1 MGCLATVSWAVS
13 SSRELGEEIAMT
25 NDQTG
30 NGDEHSVLYEREG
43 AVGVLTLNRP
53 QALNSMTVPML
64 ETIAVILD
72 EIENDPDT
80 RVLVVTGSGEKA
92 FCVGADLKSRGKDFE
107 PGLIH
112 DPLGLLVRSV
122 FGRLENLHVPVIIAI
137 RGYALGGGL
146 ELALAGDL
154 RIAGES
160 ARLGF
165 PEAKVGSL
173 PGAGGTQRATR
184 LIGPGF
190 TKELMFTADHV
201 SAQDALRMGLVN
213 RVVPDFDLMKE
224 TMALAERI
232 AGRAPLSHDRV
243 KALVNRASETD
254 LETGLELE
262 ATGHAVLRASE
273 DRNEGIQAFIEK
285 RPPEFKG
292 R

>member
-1 MGCLATVSWAVS
+1 MTGEATTVTEKPASTT
-13 SSRELGEEIAMT
+13 ED
-25 NDQTG
+25 NP
-30 NGDEHSVLYEREG
+30 VLFERDG

-53 QALNSMTVPML
+53 EALNSMTVAML
-64 ETIAVILD
+64 EMMSGILD

-80 RVLVVTGSGEKA
+80 RVLIVTGSGEKA
-92 FCVGADLKSRGKDFE
+92 FCVGADLKSRGKEFE

-122 FGRLENLHVPVIIAI
+122 FGRLENLHVPVVMAI

-154 RIAGES
+154 RIAAEG

-184 LIGPGF
+184 LIGPAF

-201 SAQDALRMGLVN
+201 GAEDALRMGLVN
-213 RVVPDFDLMKE
+213 RVVPDDDLMEE
-224 TMALAERI
+224 TMALVQRI
-232 AGRAPLSHDRV
+232 ASRAPLSHDRV
-243 KALVNRASETD
+243 KELVNRATETD

-262 ATGHAVLRASE
+262 STSHAVLRASE
-273 DRNEGIQAFIEK
+273 DRSEGIQAFIDK
-285 RPPEFKG
+285 RSPEFKG

>member
-1 MGCLATVSWAVS
+1 
-13 SSRELGEEIAMT
+13 MT
-25 NDQTG
+25 SEKANISE
-30 NGDEHSVLYEREG
+30 DEQPVLYELDG
-43 AVGVLTLNRP
+43 AVGILTLNRP
-53 QALNSMTVPML
+53 QALNSMTVGML
-64 ETIAVILD
+64 ETMAGILD
-72 EIENDPDT
+72 EIEDDPDT

-92 FCVGADLKSRGKDFE
+92 FCVGADLKSRGAGFE

-122 FGRLENLHVPVIIAI
+122 FGRLENLHMPVIIAI
-137 RGYALGGGL
+137 CGYALGGGL

-154 RIAGES
+154 RIAAEG

-201 SAQDALRMGLVN
+201 SAEDALHMGLVN
-213 RVVPDFDLMKE
+213 RVVPDDDLMDE
-224 TMALAERI
+224 TMALARRI
-232 AGRAPLSHDRV
+232 ADRAPLSHDRV
-243 KALVNRASETD
+243 KTLVNRASETD

-262 ATGHAVLRASE
+262 STSHAVLRASE

>member
-1 MGCLATVSWAVS
+1 VTDDQATVD
-13 SSRELGEEIAMT
+13 EGET
-25 NDQTG
+25 
-30 NGDEHSVLYEREG
+30 VLYERDG
-43 AVGVLTLNRP
+43 AVGILTLNRP
-53 QALNSMTVPML
+53 EALNSMTVAML
-64 ETIAVILD
+64 ETMSHILD
-72 EIENDPDT
+72 DVEADPET
-80 RVLVVTGSGEKA
+80 RVLIVTGAGEKA
-92 FCVGADLKSRGKDFE
+92 FCVGADLKSRGREFE
-107 PGLIH
+107 AGLIH
-112 DPLGLLVRSV
+112 DPLGILVRDV
-122 FGRLENLHVPVIIAI
+122 FGRLEDLHLPVIIAI

-146 ELALAGDL
+146 ELALAGDI
-154 RIAGES
+154 RVATEG

-184 LIGPGF
+184 LIGPAF

-201 SAQDALRMGLVN
+201 SATDALRMGLVN
-213 RVVPDFDLMKE
+213 RVVPDGDLME
-224 TMALAERI
+224 EAMALAARI

-262 ATGHAVLRASE
+262 ATSHAVLRASE
-273 DRNEGIQAFIEK
+273 DRDEGIQAFIEK

>member
-1 MGCLATVSWAVS
+1 MSEMPDNA
-13 SSRELGEEIAMT
+13 
-25 NDQTG
+25 
-30 NGDEHSVLYEREG
+30 DEGALQDPVLYRKEG

-53 QALNSMTVPML
+53 QALNSMTVDML
-64 ETIAVILD
+64 ETMGHILD
-72 EIENDPDT
+72 DIENDPAT
-80 RVLVVTGSGEKA
+80 RVLLLTGSGEKA
-92 FCVGADLKSRGKDFE
+92 FCVGADLKSRGKKLE
-107 PGLIH
+107 AGLIH

-122 FGRLENLHVPVIIAI
+122 FGRLENLHVPVVIAI

-154 RIAGES
+154 RVAGEG

-190 TKELMFTADHV
+190 TKELMFTADHI
-201 SAQDALRMGLVN
+201 SAQEAFRMGLVN
-213 RVVPDFDLMKE
+213 RVVPDDEVLDKSME
-224 TMALAERI
+224 LATRI

-262 ATGHAVLRASE
+262 SNSHAILRASE
-273 DRNEGIQAFIEK
+273 DRDEGILAFNEK
-285 RPPEFKG
+285 RPPEFRG

>member
-1 MGCLATVSWAVS
+1 MIDEAPGA
-13 SSRELGEEIAMT
+13 GEE
-25 NDQTG
+25 NP
-30 NGDEHSVLYEREG
+30 VLYARHG

-53 QALNSMTVPML
+53 DALNALTVAML
-64 ETIAVILD
+64 ETMAQILD
-72 EIENDPDT
+72 EIEADTET
-80 RVLVVTGSGEKA
+80 RVLVVTAAGEKA
-92 FCVGADLKSRGKDFE
+92 FCVGADLKSRGPEFE

-112 DPLGLLVRSV
+112 DPFGLLVRRV
-122 FGRLENLHVPVIIAI
+122 FGRLEALHIPVIIAI

-154 RIAGES
+154 RVATES

-184 LIGPGF
+184 LIGPAF

-201 SAQDALRMGLVN
+201 GAEDAHRMGLIN
-213 RVVPDFDLMKE
+213 RVVPDEDLMTE

-232 AGRAPLSHDRV
+232 ATRAPLSHDRI
-243 KALVNRASETD
+243 KELVNRALDAD

-262 ATGHAVLRASE
+262 STSHAVLRSSA
-273 DRNEGIQAFIEK
+273 DRNEGIQAFKEK
-285 RPPEFKG
+285 RSPRFEG

>member
-1 MGCLATVSWAVS
+1 VTDEKVNTSE
-13 SSRELGEEIAMT
+13 RE
-25 NDQTG
+25 
-30 NGDEHSVLYEREG
+30 HPVLYERDG
-43 AVGVLTLNRP
+43 AVGILTLNRP
-53 QALNSMTVPML
+53 EALNSMTVAML
-64 ETIAVILD
+64 EAMTEILD

-92 FCVGADLKSRGKDFE
+92 FCVGADLKSRGSEFE

-122 FGRLENLHVPVIIAI
+122 FGRLETLHMPVIIAI

-154 RIAGES
+154 RIAAEG

-201 SAQDALRMGLVN
+201 SAEDALHMGLVN
-213 RVVPDFDLMKE
+213 RVVPDDDLMDE
-224 TMALAERI
+224 TVALARRI
-232 AGRAPLSHDRV
+232 ADRAPLSHDRI
-243 KALVNRASETD
+243 KTLVNRASETD

-262 ATGHAVLRASE
+262 STSHAVLRASE

>member
-1 MGCLATVSWAVS
+1 MT
-13 SSRELGEEIAMT
+13 GEQASTTE
-25 NDQTG
+25 
-30 NGDEHSVLYEREG
+30 EHPVLYEHDG

-53 QALNSMTVPML
+53 HALNSLTVPML
-64 ETIAVILD
+64 EMMAGLLD
-72 EIENDPDT
+72 EIEADPDT
-80 RVLVVTGSGEKA
+80 RVLVITGSGEKA
-92 FCVGADLKSRGKDFE
+92 FCVGADLKSRGKEFE

-122 FGRLENLHVPVIIAI
+122 FGRIEGLHLPVIIAI

-154 RIAGES
+154 RVAAQG

-201 SAQDALRMGLVN
+201 GADDALRMGLVN
-213 RVVPDFDLMKE
+213 RVVPEDDLMKE
-224 TMALAERI
+224 TMALARRI
-232 AGRAPLSHDRV
+232 AERAPLSHDRV
-243 KALVNRASETD
+243 KVLVNRATETD

-262 ATGHAVLRASE
+262 STSHAVLRASE
-273 DRNEGIQAFIEK
+273 DRTEGIQAFVEK

>member
-1 MGCLATVSWAVS
+1 MTDEPTSATA
-13 SSRELGEEIAMT
+13 E
-25 NDQTG
+25 QP
-30 NGDEHSVLYEREG
+30 VLYERDG

-53 QALNSMTVPML
+53 QALNAMTVPML
-64 ETIAVILD
+64 ETMGRIL
-72 EIENDPDT
+72 EGIEADPDT
-80 RVLVVTGSGEKA
+80 RVLVLTGSGEKA
-92 FCVGADLKSRGKDFE
+92 FCVGADLKSRGKEFE
-107 PGLIH
+107 AGLIH

-154 RIAGES
+154 RIAAQG

-190 TKELMFTADHV
+190 TKELMFTADHI
-201 SAQDALRMGLVN
+201 SAEEARRMGLVN
-213 RVVPDFDLMKE
+213 RVVPDDDLMEE
-224 TMALAERI
+224 TMALAKRI

-243 KALVNRASETD
+243 KVLVNRATETD

-262 ATGHAVLRASE
+262 STSHAVLRASE
-273 DRNEGIQAFIEK
+273 DRNEGIRAFIEK

>member
-1 MGCLATVSWAVS
+1 MS
-13 SSRELGEEIAMT
+13 
-25 NDQTG
+25 
-30 NGDEHSVLYEREG
+30 DEQDNEVETDPVLFERDG
-43 AVGVLTLNRP
+43 AVGILTLNRP
-53 QALNSMTVPML
+53 RALNSMTVAML
-64 ETIAVILD
+64 ETMGDILD
-72 EIENDPDT
+72 EIEADADT
-80 RVLVVTGSGEKA
+80 RVLILTGTGEKA
-92 FCVGADLKSRGKDFE
+92 FCVGADLKSRGAEFE

-112 DPLGLLVRSV
+112 DPLGQLVRGV
-122 FGRLENLHVPVIIAI
+122 FGRLENLHLPVIIAI

-154 RIAGES
+154 RIAGEG

-201 SAQDALRMGLVN
+201 GAQDALRMGLVN
-213 RVVPDFDLMKE
+213 RVVPDDQLME
-224 TMALAERI
+224 YTIELATRI

-262 ATGHAVLRASE
+262 STSHAVLRASE
-273 DRNEGIQAFIEK
+273 DRGEGIQAFKDK

>member
-1 MGCLATVSWAVS
+1 VPDEQVSGA
-13 SSRELGEEIAMT
+13 E
-25 NDQTG
+25 DPP
-30 NGDEHSVLYEREG
+30 VLFERDG
-43 AVGVLTLNRP
+43 AVGILTLNRP
-53 QALNSMTVPML
+53 GALNAMTVPML
-64 ETIAVILD
+64 EAMVTIVEEVDA
-72 EIENDPDT
+72 DPGT
-80 RVLVVTGSGEKA
+80 RVLVVTGAGEKA
-92 FCVGADLKSRGKDFE
+92 FCVGADLKSRGKNFE

-112 DPLGLLVRSV
+112 DPLGLLVRDV

-154 RIAGES
+154 RVAADG

-190 TKELMFTADHV
+190 TKELMFTADHI
-201 SAQDALRMGLVN
+201 SADDALRMGLVN
-213 RVVPDFDLMKE
+213 RVVPDDDLME
-224 TMALAERI
+224 EAMALARRI

-243 KALVNRASETD
+243 KALINRATDTD

-262 ATGHAVLRASE
+262 STSHAVLRASE
-273 DRNEGIQAFIEK
+273 DRNEGIQAFIDK
-285 RPPEFKG
+285 RSPEFKG

>member
-1 MGCLATVSWAVS
+1 MNVSTEPKSTEPETAA
-13 SSRELGEEIAMT
+13 E
-25 NDQTG
+25 DP
-30 NGDEHSVLYEREG
+30 VLYRLEG

-53 QALNSMTVPML
+53 QALNSMTVAML
-64 ETIAVILD
+64 ETIGDILD
-72 EIENDPDT
+72 RIEADADT
-80 RVLVVTGSGEKA
+80 RVLVLTGSGEKA

-107 PGLIH
+107 AGLIH
-112 DPLGLLVRSV
+112 DPLGSLVRSV
-122 FGRLENLHVPVIIAI
+122 FGRLENLHIPVIVAI

-154 RIAGES
+154 RVAAQG

-190 TKELMFTADHV
+190 TKELMFTADHI

-213 RVVPDFDLMKE
+213 RVAPDDELME
-224 TMALAERI
+224 QAMELAARI

-243 KALVNRASETD
+243 KALVNRASDTD

-262 ATGHAVLRASE
+262 STSHAILRASK
-273 DRNEGIQAFIEK
+273 DREEGILAFKEK
-285 RPPEFKG
+285 RPPAFKG
-292 R
+292 Q

>member
-1 MGCLATVSWAVS
+1 MVKDP
-13 SSRELGEEIAMT
+13 EEETAMA
-25 NDQTG
+25 
-30 NGDEHSVLYEREG
+30 DEHVASAEESPVLYEHDG

-53 QALNSMTVPML
+53 QALNAMTVGML
-64 ETIAVILD
+64 ETIGELLD
-72 EIENDPDT
+72 EIESDPDT
-80 RVLVVTGSGEKA
+80 RVLVLTAAGEKA
-92 FCVGADLKSRGKDFE
+92 FCVGADLKSRGSDFE

-122 FGRLENLHVPVIIAI
+122 FGRLENLNVPVIIAI

-154 RIAGES
+154 RVATES
-160 ARLGF
+160 SRLGF

-190 TKELMFTADHV
+190 TKELMFTADHI
-201 SAQDALRMGLVN
+201 SAEDALRMGLVN
-213 RVVPDFDLMKE
+213 RVVPDGDLMEE
-224 TMALAERI
+224 TMKLANRI
-232 AGRAPLSHDRV
+232 ASRAPLSHDRV
-243 KALVNRASETD
+243 KALVNRATETD

-262 ATGHAVLRASE
+262 STSHAVLRASE
-273 DRNEGIQAFIEK
+273 DRNEGIQAFVEK
-285 RPPEFKG
+285 RAPEFKG

>member
-1 MGCLATVSWAVS
+1 VT
-13 SSRELGEEIAMT
+13 REQASTTGE
-25 NDQTG
+25 
-30 NGDEHSVLYEREG
+30 HPVLYERDG

-53 QALNSMTVPML
+53 HALNSLTVPML
-64 ETIAVILD
+64 EMMAGLLD
-72 EIENDPDT
+72 EIEADPDT
-80 RVLVVTGSGEKA
+80 RVLVITGSGEKA
-92 FCVGADLKSRGKDFE
+92 FCVGADLKSRGKEFE

-122 FGRLENLHVPVIIAI
+122 FGRIEGLHLPVIIAI

-154 RIAGES
+154 RVAAQG

-201 SAQDALRMGLVN
+201 GADDALRMGLVN
-213 RVVPDFDLMKE
+213 RVVPEDDLMKE
-224 TMALAERI
+224 TMALARRI
-232 AGRAPLSHDRV
+232 AERAPLSHDRV
-243 KALVNRASETD
+243 KVLVNRATETD

-262 ATGHAVLRASE
+262 STSHAVLRASE
-273 DRNEGIQAFIEK
+273 DRTEGIQAFVEK

>member
-1 MGCLATVSWAVS
+1 MSDERVESV
-13 SSRELGEEIAMT
+13 EE
-25 NDQTG
+25 
-30 NGDEHSVLYEREG
+30 SPVLYERDG

-53 QALNSMTVPML
+53 EALNAMTVAML
-64 ETIAVILD
+64 ETIGDLLD
-72 EIENDPDT
+72 GIEADAET
-80 RVLVVTGSGEKA
+80 RVLVLTGAGEKA
-92 FCVGADLKSRGKDFE
+92 FCVGADLKSRGKEFE
-107 PGLIH
+107 AGLIH

-122 FGRLENLHVPVIIAI
+122 FGRLENLHVPVIVAI

-146 ELALAGDL
+146 EFALAGDL
-154 RIAGES
+154 RVAGEG

-201 SAQDALRMGLVN
+201 SALDALRMGLVN
-213 RVVPDFDLMKE
+213 RVVPDEAVMEEAMK
-224 TMALAERI
+224 LAKRI
-232 AGRAPLSHDRV
+232 ASRAPLSHDRV
-243 KALVNRASETD
+243 KALVNRATETD

-262 ATGHAVLRASE
+262 STSHAVLRASE
-273 DRNEGIQAFIEK
+273 DRDEGIQAFVEK

>member
-1 MGCLATVSWAVS
+1 MTDEKVNTGK
-13 SSRELGEEIAMT
+13 EERP
-25 NDQTG
+25 
-30 NGDEHSVLYEREG
+30 VLYERDG
-43 AVGVLTLNRP
+43 AVGILTLNRP
-53 QALNSMTVPML
+53 QALNSMTVAML
-64 ETIAVILD
+64 EMMAGNLD
-72 EIENDPDT
+72 EIEDDPDT

-92 FCVGADLKSRGKDFE
+92 FCVGADLKSRGSGFE

-122 FGRLENLHVPVIIAI
+122 FGRLENLHMPVIIAI

-154 RIAGES
+154 RIAAEG

-201 SAQDALRMGLVN
+201 SAEDALRMGLVN
-213 RVVPDFDLMKE
+213 RVVPDDDLMDE
-224 TMALAERI
+224 TMALARRI
-232 AGRAPLSHDRV
+232 ADRAPLSHDRV
-243 KALVNRASETD
+243 KTLVNRATETD

-262 ATGHAVLRASE
+262 STSHAVLRASE

>member
-1 MGCLATVSWAVS
+1 MNAREQETAVTDDTTTKT
-13 SSRELGEEIAMT
+13 EET
-25 NDQTG
+25 P
-30 NGDEHSVLYEREG
+30 VLYERDG

-53 QALNSMTVPML
+53 QALNTLTVGML
-64 ETIAVILD
+64 ETMGDLLD
-72 EIENDPDT
+72 QIEDDPDT
-80 RVLVVTGSGEKA
+80 RVLVITGTGEKA
-92 FCVGADLKSRGKDFE
+92 FCVGADLKSRGAGFE

-122 FGRLENLHVPVIIAI
+122 FGRLENLHVPVIAAI
-137 RGYALGGGL
+137 RGYALGGGP
-146 ELALAGDL
+146 ELALAADL
-154 RIAGES
+154 RVVNES

-201 SAQDALRMGLVN
+201 SADDALRMGLVN
-213 RVVPDFDLMKE
+213 RVVPDDDLME
-224 TMALAERI
+224 EAMTLAQRI

-243 KALVNRASETD
+243 KALVNRATETD
-254 LETGLELE
+254 LESGLELE
-262 ATGHAVLRASE
+262 STSHAVLRASE
-273 DRNEGIQAFIEK
+273 DRNEGIQAFNEK

>member
-1 MGCLATVSWAVS
+1 MIDEAPGT
-13 SSRELGEEIAMT
+13 GEE
-25 NDQTG
+25 
-30 NGDEHSVLYEREG
+30 HPVLYARHG

-53 QALNSMTVPML
+53 DALNALTVAML
-64 ETIAVILD
+64 ETMAQILD
-72 EIENDPDT
+72 EIEADTET
-80 RVLVVTGSGEKA
+80 RVLVVTAAGEKA
-92 FCVGADLKSRGKDFE
+92 FCVGADLKSRGPEFE

-112 DPLGLLVRSV
+112 DPLGLLVRRV
-122 FGRLENLHVPVIIAI
+122 FGRLEALHIPVIIAI

-154 RIAGES
+154 RVATES

-184 LIGPGF
+184 LIGPAF

-201 SAQDALRMGLVN
+201 GAVDAHRMGLIN
-213 RVVPDFDLMKE
+213 RVVPDEDLMTE

-232 AGRAPLSHDRV
+232 ATRAPLSHDRI
-243 KALVNRASETD
+243 KELVNRALDAD

-262 ATGHAVLRASE
+262 STSHAVLRASA
-273 DRNEGIQAFIEK
+273 DRNEGIQAFKEK
-285 RPPEFKG
+285 RSPRFEG

>member
-1 MGCLATVSWAVS
+1 MTDEQVKAA
-13 SSRELGEEIAMT
+13 EE
-25 NDQTG
+25 
-30 NGDEHSVLYEREG
+30 HPVLYERDG
-43 AVGVLTLNRP
+43 SVGVLTLNRP
-53 QALNSMTVPML
+53 QALNSMTVAML
-64 ETIAVILD
+64 ETMGGILD
-72 EIENDPDT
+72 EIENDPET

-92 FCVGADLKSRGKDFE
+92 FCVGADLKSRGPEFE

-122 FGRLENLHVPVIIAI
+122 FGRLENLHVPVVIAI

-154 RIAGES
+154 RVAAEG

-184 LIGPGF
+184 LIGPAF

-201 SAQDALRMGLVN
+201 SADEALRMGLVN
-213 RVVPDFDLMKE
+213 RVVPDDDLMEE
-224 TMALAERI
+224 TMTLARRI
-232 AGRAPLSHDRV
+232 ASRAPLSHDRV
-243 KALVNRASETD
+243 KGLVNRATETD

-262 ATGHAVLRASE
+262 STSHAVLRASE
-273 DRNEGIQAFIEK
+273 DRKEGIQAFVEK
-285 RPPEFKG
+285 RSPEFKG

>member
-1 MGCLATVSWAVS
+1 
-13 SSRELGEEIAMT
+13 MT
-25 NDQTG
+25 
-30 NGDEHSVLYEREG
+30 DEQSG
-43 AVGVLTLNRP
+43 AVEEQPVLFERDGAVAVLTLNRP
-53 QALNSMTVPML
+53 KALNSMTVGML
-64 ETIAVILD
+64 ETMADLLD
-72 EIENDPDT
+72 EIEADPDT

-92 FCVGADLKSRGKDFE
+92 FCVGADLKSRGKEFE

-154 RIAGES
+154 RVAAAG

-201 SAQDALRMGLVN
+201 GADDALRMGLVN
-213 RVVPDFDLMKE
+213 RVVPNDKLMEE
-224 TMALAERI
+224 TMALAQRI

-243 KALVNRASETD
+243 KALVNSATETD

-262 ATGHAVLRASE
+262 STSHAVLRASE
-273 DRNEGIQAFIEK
+273 DRNEGIQAFVEK
-285 RPPEFKG
+285 RPPQFKG

>member
-1 MGCLATVSWAVS
+1 MTDDQVSTA
-13 SSRELGEEIAMT
+13 EE
-25 NDQTG
+25 
-30 NGDEHSVLYEREG
+30 HPVLYERDG

-53 QALNSMTVPML
+53 EALNSMTVAML
-64 ETIAVILD
+64 ETMAELLD
-72 EIENDPDT
+72 EVEADPDT
-80 RVLVVTGSGEKA
+80 RVLVVTGAGEKA
-92 FCVGADLKSRGKDFE
+92 FCVGADLKSRGKEFE

-122 FGRLENLHVPVIIAI
+122 FGRLENLHLPVIMAI

-154 RIAGES
+154 RVAGEG

-201 SAQDALRMGLVN
+201 GADDALRMGLVN
-213 RVVPDFDLMKE
+213 RVVPDKDLMKE
-224 TMALAERI
+224 TMTLAQRI
-232 AGRAPLSHDRV
+232 AERAPLSHDRV
-243 KALVNRASETD
+243 KVLVNRATDTD
-254 LETGLELE
+254 LESGLALE
-262 ATGHAVLRASE
+262 STSHAVLRASE
-273 DRNEGIQAFIEK
+273 DRDEGIQAFIEK